1 MGTRSDVGNELFSE
15 AKEDI
20 TDFLK
25 TRTCSMFVTR
35 SGGGLGPAAAPVVNC
50 ARVFGIFCPV
60 WNISQSQQPRGN
72 IMRITRIFTNGFL
85 SFHRLHWALVSFR
98 HKDDFYDYMH
108 SLFMA
113 W

>member
-35 SGGGLGPAAAPVVNC
+35 SGGGPGPAAAPVVSSG
-50 ARVFGIFCPV
+50 RVFGIFCPV

-72 IMRITRIFTNGFL
+72 ITRITRIITNGFL
-85 SFHRLHWALVSFR
+85 
-98 HKDDFYDYMH
+98 
-108 SLFMA
+108 
-113 W
+113 

>member
-35 SGGGLGPAAAPVVNC
+35 SGGGPGPAAAAVVNC
-50 ARVFGIFCPV
+50 GRVFGIFV
-60 WNISQSQQPRGN
+60 QFGIFHNRSNHGAIFSQ
-72 IMRITRIFTNGFL
+72 ILTNGFL
-85 SFHRLHWALVSFR
+85 VISSSIF
-98 HKDDFYDYMH
+98 
-108 SLFMA
+108 
-113 W
+113 

>member
-35 SGGGLGPAAAPVVNC
+35 SGGGPGPAAAAVVNC
-50 ARVFGIFCPV
+50 GRVFGIFCPV

-72 IMRITRIFTNGFL
+72 ILILIVVGNYYGFWL
-85 SFHRLHWALVSFR
+85 REQPNKS
-98 HKDDFYDYMH
+98 
-108 SLFMA
+108 
-113 W
+113 